1 MNKHSKTRKT
11 RKKRCCL
18 ECEFLHDS
26 GEFCILDM
34 EDHTDP
40 MEIQNPNEWVC
51 EDFVETE
58 E

>member
-1 MNKHSKTRKT
+1 
-11 RKKRCCL
+11 
-18 ECEFLHDS
+18 
-26 GEFCILDM
+26 M